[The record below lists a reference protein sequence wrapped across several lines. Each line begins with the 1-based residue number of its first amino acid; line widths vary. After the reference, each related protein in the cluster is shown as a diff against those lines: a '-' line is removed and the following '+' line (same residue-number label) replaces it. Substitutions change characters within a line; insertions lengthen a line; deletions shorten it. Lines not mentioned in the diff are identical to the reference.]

1 MQETDYIIVGF
12 GLSGLA
18 VTRQLQSHNKK
29 VVVIDK
35 PSQNASKVAGGMYNP
50 VILKRFTLAWNAN
63 EQLPYALQFYKSIE
77 DELKIK
83 IINPLPVYRRFSS
96 IEEQNNW
103 FEASD
108 KPLLNEYLN
117 SELKTTLNKNVN
129 GNYGF
134 GEVKQTGTINTEKL
148 INAFKSKL
156 SRNTNF
162 IEENF
167 NYDSLQVNKD
177 SIIYN
182 NLIAR
187 GIIFCEGIGIKN
199 NPYFNTLDIRG
210 NKGEYLIIKAPQLNL
225 EVAIKSGIFIIPLGD
240 NNYKVGASYDRLDTT
255 TNPTETKK
263 IELKKQ
269 LDAILTTEYQIIDQV
284 AGIRPTT
291 KDRRPYIGSLN
302 EHKNVYLCNGLGS
315 RGVITSPTIS
325 KYLVDHILKDLPIP
339 SDISLERHY

>member
-96 IEEQNNW
+96 IKEQNNW

-117 SELKTTLNKNVN
+117 SDLKTTLNKNVN

-156 SRNTNF
+156 SSNTNF

-167 NYDSLQVNKD
+167 NYDSLQVNED

-182 NLIAR
+182 NLTAR
-187 GIIFCEGIGIKN
+187 GIIFCEGIGVKN
-199 NPYFNTLDIRG
+199 NPYFNTLGIRG

-225 EVAIKSGIFIIPLGD
+225 EAAVKSGIFIIPLGD

-325 KYLVDHILKDLPIP
+325 KHLVDHILKDLPIP